1 MEPFPQHLQDLHVRV
16 RKLER
21 ENRWLKRGGCVVLVG
36 VVSAMLMGQARP
48 SRTVEAEK
56 FALKDA
62 DGRTRA
68 ELSFWESEPLLVFY
82 DTDGRR
88 TLGLSGTVLSL
99 RQSNVKGKA
108 GIYLEAGRPSIG
120 PSGEERGGPSLKFYD
135 ADGKNTA
142 GLSSTDVY
150 FGARSGEGF
159 PYRAALSING
169 LVFANPDGK
178 FVAVLGGRKD
188 ISGQTTLPVL
198 SLFGSGGE
206 GPNINLS
213 DEEGFSASFGSTDIG
228 YPRTGT
234 RSRTSAASIHLFGK
248 DKKILWEAP

>member
-1 MEPFPQHLQDLHVRV
+1 MEPFAAHLEDLHVRLT
-16 RKLER
+16 KLER

-68 ELSFWESEPLLVFY
+68 EMSFWESEPLLAFY
-82 DTDGRR
+82 DTEGRR

-99 RQSNVKGKA
+99 TQSNVKGKA

-142 GLSSTDVY
+142 GLSSTHVY

-159 PYRAALSING
+159 PNRAALSING

-178 FVAVLGGRKD
+178 FVAVLGGQKD
-188 ISGQTTLPVL
+188 ISDQTTVPVL
-198 SLFGSGGE
+198 SLFGSEGE
-206 GPNINLS
+206 GPNIHLL
-213 DEEGFSASFGSTDIG
+213 DQEGFSASIGSTDTII
-228 YPRTGT
+228 PNTGKE
-234 RSRTSAASIHLFGK
+234 SRTSAASIHLFGK
-248 DKKILWEAP
+248 DKKILWQAP

>member
-1 MEPFPQHLQDLHVRV
+1 
-16 RKLER
+16 
-21 ENRWLKRGGCVVLVG
+21 
-36 VVSAMLMGQARP
+36 MLMGQARP

-56 FALKDA
+56 FGRKDA

-188 ISGQTTLPVL
+188 ISGQTTLPVR
-198 SLFGSGGE
+198 SLFWPRGE
-206 GPNINLS
+206 RPYVNLS
-213 DEEGFSASFGSTDIG
+213 DEEGLSASFGSTDIG

-234 RSRTSAASIHLFGK
+234 RARTSSASIHLFGK